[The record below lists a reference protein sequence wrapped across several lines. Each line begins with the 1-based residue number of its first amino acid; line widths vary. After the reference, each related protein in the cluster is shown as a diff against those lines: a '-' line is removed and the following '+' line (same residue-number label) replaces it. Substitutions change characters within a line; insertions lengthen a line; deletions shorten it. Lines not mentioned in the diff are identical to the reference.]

1 VKPEVSRF
9 LEVAS
14 AHLLLQSA
22 PAISDGYEQSSVQ
35 TLAILLGV
43 TREEVERAAAR
54 RVEENRAL
62 RTLFGEAVGLVS
74 EEDLRGRLC
83 EAAEGHDES
92 LLVSELEKGNAAL
105 RELLIALHTHVETL
119 EGDDARAFESA
130 IWRELVRSTERR
142 RLSLAPF

>member
-1 VKPEVSRF
+1 MKPEVSRF

-43 TREEVERAAAR
+43 TREEAERAAAR

-62 RTLFGEAVGLVS
+62 RTLFGEAVPLVS
-74 EEDLRGRLC
+74 EEALRGRLS

-105 RELLIALHTHVETL
+105 RELLIALHTYVETL

-130 IWRELVRSTERR
+130 IWRELALSTERR